1 MKNILTIII
10 PCKNEEKYIYRT
22 LQKISEQKQIRDVR
36 VLIADANST
45 DLTLQKIDLF
55 KKVYNHLKIDVI
67 KGGGVSF
74 GRNQGARLTSTK
86 YVLFLDAD
94 TVILS
99 NDAIWEC
106 VQEMERNNYHLSTCK
121 VKSISPSFTSKFVF
135 WIFNKIQKWMPET
148 FCTGQFFMIDKNVFN
163 IHGGFDESLH
173 QSEDYFL
180 SRNIPKNKFVI
191 VNRWIGQDDRR
202 FKKMGYFNFI
212 LMILKNYINRNNKK
226 HFTKDIGYWK

>member
-1 MKNILTIII
+1 MKDILTIVI

-22 LQKISEQKQIRDVR
+22 LQKISEQKQIKGVR

-55 KKVYNHLKIDVI
+55 RKIYTHLTINVI
-67 KGGGVSF
+67 EGGNVSF
-74 GRNQGARLTSTK
+74 GRNQGAKLSFTK
-86 YVLFLDAD
+86 YILFLDAD
-94 TVILS
+94 TVIIS
-99 NDAIWEC
+99 NDTIWEC
-106 VQEMERNNYHLSTCK
+106 VQAMELNNYHLSTCK
-121 VKSISPSFTSKFVF
+121 VKSISPSVKSKFIF
-135 WIFNKIQKWMPET
+135 WIFNKVQKWMPET
-148 FCTGQFFMIDKNVFN
+148 FCTGQFFMIDKNIFN
-163 IHGGFDESLH
+163 THGGFDESLH